1 MKSILEEH
9 SESDLAVDNPFRHK
23 NLVDLVFQSLTQA
36 KSTSP
41 QAPELDENIA
51 LFQASQQQAAKIDW
65 QSLADA
71 LQSSKPKPEDLEE
84 LDDVIARSKRFI
96 SINDKLGTEK
106 NTATV
111 RYQLHNLG
119 HCLHRRYLL
128 TDDQNS
134 NEESIAYIN
143 RAVSLTEESGGEEL
157 ADRLADLATSLSSRF
172 EHTKQLSDLDEA
184 VSALR
189 RSVSLTLPSDAH
201 IQARSNR
208 LGEVLWRRFEVTG
221 STKNLED
228 AIQAQTAGSPV
239 GQSI

>member
-1 MKSILEEH
+1 MTSSARRKIPPP
-9 SESDLAVDNPFRHK
+9 SDI
-23 NLVDLVFQSLTQA
+23 SCT
-36 KSTSP
+36 TS
-41 QAPELDENIA
+41 AIA
-51 LFQASQQQAAKIDW
+51 CIADTFSQMI
-65 QSLADA
+65 
-71 LQSSKPKPEDLEE
+71 
-84 LDDVIARSKRFI
+84 R
-96 SINDKLGTEK
+96 
-106 NTATV
+106 TAT
-111 RYQLHNLG
+111 R
-119 HCLHRRYLL
+119 
-128 TDDQNS
+128 S
-134 NEESIAYIN
+134 PIAYIN

>member
-9 SESDLAVDNPFRHK
+9 SHGDLAVDNPFRHK
-23 NLVDLVFQSLTQA
+23 NLVDLVLQSLTQA
-36 KSTSP
+36 KSASP

-51 LFQASQQQAAKIDW
+51 LFEASQQQVAKINW

-71 LQSSKPKPEDLEE
+71 LQSSRPKSEDLEE
-84 LDDVIARSKRFI
+84 LDDVISRAKRFI
-96 SINDKLGTEK
+96 SMNDKLGVEK
-106 NTATV
+106 NSATV

-128 TDDQNS
+128 TEDQNS
-134 NEESIAYIN
+134 NEESIAYIK
-143 RAVSLTEESGGEEL
+143 RAISLTEESGGEEL
-157 ADRLADLATSLSSRF
+157 ADRLADLATSLSSQF
-172 EHTKQLSDLDEA
+172 EHTKQLSDLDEG

-189 RSVSLTLPSDAH
+189 RSVSLTPPSDAH
-201 IQARSNR
+201 LQARSNR

-228 AIQAQTAGSPV
+228 AIQAQTVGSPV
-239 GQSI
+239 GQ